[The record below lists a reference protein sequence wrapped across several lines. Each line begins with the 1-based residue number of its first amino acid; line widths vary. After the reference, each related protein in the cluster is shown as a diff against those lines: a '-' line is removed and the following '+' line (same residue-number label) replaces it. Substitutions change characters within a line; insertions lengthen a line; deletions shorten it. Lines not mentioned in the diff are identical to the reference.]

1 MRVILLVLVLL
12 HAGAAQ
18 AQTAARTILEETG
31 RAPLVQTFVVGVDE
45 EILELP
51 GRVQATRRSELAFP
65 VSGLLIARP
74 VVAGQHV
81 ANGEMLAQLDPRD
94 LENRV
99 TLEEARLALAEA
111 DFLRFSRLAASP
123 VSPVTPAEVD
133 RKRAEFEIATVR
145 TAQARKVLEDATL
158 TAPFDGIVAAT
169 LVDNHQ
175 RVRADQPVLLL
186 EASEALEV
194 VVDLPERVLG
204 RLRDLPRDRPVA
216 EAVFA
221 AAPGRVFPARVTE
234 IATRADPVTQSFRVT
249 LAIDRPEDINLLPGM
264 TATVYARPA
273 VYLRSVL
280 RVPLSAVGESE
291 AGDAFVW
298 VVDPE
303 TSRIDRQPVTLG
315 EASNGTVVVE
325 EGLQGGQRVVSAGV
339 GRLQAG
345 MAISP
350 YRTGMLSE

>member
-1 MRVILLVLVLL
+1 MRMTLLVLVLL
-12 HAGAAQ
+12 HAAAAQ
-18 AQTAARTILEETG
+18 AQTGARAILEETG
-31 RAPLVQTFVVGVDE
+31 RAPLVQTFVVGVDA

-51 GRVQATRRSELAFP
+51 GRVQATRRSDLAFP
-65 VSGLLIARP
+65 VSGLLIERP
-74 VVAGQHV
+74 VVAGQRV
-81 ANGEMLAQLDPRD
+81 AAGEMLAQLDPRD

-111 DFLRFSRLAASP
+111 DFLRFSRLAESP

-175 RVRADQPVLLL
+175 RVRADQPVLVL

-194 VVDLPERVLG
+194 IVDLPERVLG
-204 RLRDLPRDRPVA
+204 RLSDLPRDRPVA

-221 AAPGRVFPARVTE
+221 AAPGRSFPARVTE

-249 LAIDRPEDINLLPGM
+249 AAIDRPDDINLLPGM
-264 TATVYARPA
+264 TATVYARPNL
-273 VYLRSVL
+273 YLRAVL
-280 RVPLSAVGESE
+280 RVPVTAVGETE
-291 AGDAFVW
+291 AGEAFVW
-298 VVDPE
+298 VVDPD
-303 TSRIDRQPVTLG
+303 TFRIDRQPVTLG
-315 EASNGTVVVE
+315 ETDNGMVVVE
-325 EGLQGGQRVVSAGV
+325 EGLQGGQRIVSAGV

-345 MAISP
+345 TVISL

>member
-1 MRVILLVLVLL
+1 MRVILLVLVTLY
-12 HAGAAQ
+12 AGAAL

-31 RAPLVQTFVVGVDE
+31 WAPLVQTFVVGRDE

-51 GRVQATRRSELAFP
+51 GRVQAARRSELAFRVP
-65 VSGLLIARP
+65 GLLIERP
-74 VVAGQHV
+74 VVAGQRV
-81 ANGEMLAQLDPRD
+81 ATGERLAWLDPRD

-145 TAQARKVLEDATL
+145 TAQARAFLEDTTL

-169 LVDNHQ
+169 LIDNHQ

-186 EASEALEV
+186 EAADALEV
-194 VVDLPERVLG
+194 VVDLPERVLA
-204 RLRDLPRDRPVA
+204 RLREIPRDRPVA

-221 AAPGRVFPARVTE
+221 AVPGRAFPARVTE
-234 IATRADPVTQSFRVT
+234 IATRADPVTQSFRAT
-249 LAIDRPEDINLLPGM
+249 LAIDRPDDINLLPGM
-264 TATVYARPA
+264 TATVYARPD
-273 VYLRSVL
+273 VYLQSVL
-280 RVPLSAVGESE
+280 RVPVRAVAETE

-303 TSRIDRQPVTLG
+303 TFSIDRQAVTLG
-315 EASNGTVVVE
+315 EVSDDKVIVLT
-325 EGLQGGQRVVSAGV
+325 GLQGGQRIVSAGV

-345 MAISP
+345 MVISSF
-350 YRTGMLSE
+350 RTGMLSE

>member
-1 MRVILLVLVLL
+1 MKMILLVLVLL
-12 HAGAAQ
+12 HAGTAQ
-18 AQTAARTILEETG
+18 AQTAARTILDETG
-31 RAPLVQTFVVGVDE
+31 RAPLVQTLVVGVDE

-65 VSGLLIARP
+65 VAGLLSERP
-74 VVAGQHV
+74 VVAGQRV
-81 ANGEMLAQLDPRD
+81 ATGELLAQLDPRD
-94 LENRV
+94 LKNRV
-99 TLEEARLALAEA
+99 ALEEARLALAEA
-111 DFLRFSRLAASP
+111 DFLRFSRLAGSP

-133 RKRAEFEIATVR
+133 RKRAEFEIATLR

-169 LVDNHQ
+169 LIENHQ

-204 RLRDLPRDRPVA
+204 RLRELPRDRPVA

-221 AAPGRVFPARVTE
+221 AAPDRAFPARVTE
-234 IATRADPVTQSFRVT
+234 IATRADAVTQSFRVT

-264 TATVYARPA
+264 TATVYARPN

-280 RVPLSAVGESE
+280 HIPLSAVGKTE

-298 VVDPE
+298 AVDPE
-303 TSRIDRQPVTLG
+303 TYAIARQAVTLG
-315 EASNGTVVVE
+315 EAGHGMVVVL
-325 EGLQGGQRVVSAGV
+325 EGLHGGQKIVSAGV
-339 GRLQAG
+339 DRLQAG
-345 MAISP
+345 MVISP
-350 YRTGMLSE
+350 YRTGMLSQ